1 MEQFTLRAARAQRN
15 MSMREMAE
23 KMGVTTSQVSLWE
36 LGKCDMSTAQF
47 CKFCEIV
54 GMQRSDIFLP
64 VSSNLIHNQEGE
76 E

>member
-15 MSMREMAE
+15 MSMRDIAE
-23 KMGVTTSQVSLWE
+23 KMGVTTSQISLWE
-36 LGKCDMSTAQF
+36 NGKNDMSTAQF

-64 VSSNLIHNQEGE
+64 ISTSLTCTEKE
-76 E
+76 